1 MIITF
6 TPSQFEKLFA
16 VYKLI
21 NTANNHTVFIWYS
34 KAVDILSLTSLK
46 SNPAFDANAQYTL
59 QIMSYHL
66 NLIEAQNAAGALMQ
80 REGMPD
86 LNKTLRWNRKGP
98 IICNETGQKFR
109 NQAEA
114 VQMMGINQSRLC
126 QHLRGVPGYKTVK
139 GLTFS
144 FDGFFGGQSV
154 PVQPTVYPGKQ
165 GPRYYKLWDE
175 TTPGG
180 NVMSRKVEVT
190 KEQYDALPENSRF
203 YQK

>member
-34 KAVDILSLTSLK
+34 KAVDVLSLTNLK

-98 IICNETGQKFR
+98 IICN
-109 NQAEA
+109 
-114 VQMMGINQSRLC
+114 
-126 QHLRGVPGYKTVK
+126 
-139 GLTFS
+139 
-144 FDGFFGGQSV
+144 
-154 PVQPTVYPGKQ
+154 
-165 GPRYYKLWDE
+165 
-175 TTPGG
+175 
-180 NVMSRKVEVT
+180 
-190 KEQYDALPENSRF
+190 
-203 YQK
+203 